1 MNCVIFM
8 QDSSIEDV
16 KSFLESN
23 KSKYFTIINIK
34 KDLKWIFDYDKLEY
48 DEEHNLTN
56 LYYKLMY
63 PLSAYPNYTRIFSD
77 SKFSIKPSE
86 VIRLA
91 TEEEIKMF
99 NEIYNIWSTPISEHE
114 KNRIYFEKFN
124 VKSESELKTII
135 VKKIMDSDNIIE
147 TLNEIL
153 SE

>member
-8 QDSSIEDV
+8 QDSSKEEV

-23 KSKYFTIINIK
+23 KSKYFTIINTK

-48 DEEHNLTN
+48 NEERNITN

-63 PLSAYPNYTRIFSD
+63 PLSAYPNYTGIFIND
-77 SKFSIKPSE
+77 KFSINPGE

-99 NEIYNIWSTPISEHE
+99 NEIYDIWSTPIFEYE
-114 KNRIYFEKFN
+114 NQDLLEKFN
-124 VKSESELKTII
+124 VKSELELKAII

>member
-8 QDSSIEDV
+8 RDSSREEV

-23 KSKYFTIINIK
+23 KNKYFTIINTE

-48 DEEHNLTN
+48 DDQYNLTN
-56 LYYKLMY
+56 LHYKLMY
-63 PLSAYPNYTRIFSD
+63 PLSAYPVYTGMFSND
-77 SKFSIKPSE
+77 KFIINPGE

-99 NEIYNIWSTPISEHE
+99 NEIYDIWSTPI
-114 KNRIYFEKFN
+114 FEYDNQILLKKFN
-124 VKSESELKTII
+124 VKSELELKAII
-135 VKKIMDSDNIIE
+135 VKKIMDSDNIVE

>member
-8 QDSSIEDV
+8 WDSSREEV

-23 KSKYFTIINIK
+23 KNKYFTIINTK

-48 DEEHNLTN
+48 DEERNITN
-56 LYYKLMY
+56 LHYKLMY
-63 PLSAYPNYTRIFSD
+63 PLSAYPNYTGIFSND
-77 SKFSIKPSE
+77 KFSIKPGE

-99 NEIYNIWSTPISEHE
+99 NEIYDIWSTPIFEYE
-114 KNRIYFEKFN
+114 NQDLLEKFN
-124 VKSESELKTII
+124 VKSELELKAII
-135 VKKIMDSDNIIE
+135 VKKIMDSNNIIE

-153 SE
+153 NE